1 MWGRCIIL
9 SILIKKRN
17 DVRLLFINYNST
29 YMITDI
35 YFQELDEIPGNSNEN
50 FMITQ
55 FHCVP
60 MKTIKY
66 ITLFMK
72 IHIQKWF

>member
-1 MWGRCIIL
+1 
-9 SILIKKRN
+9 
-17 DVRLLFINYNST
+17 
-29 YMITDI
+29 MITDI